1 MRASRQIEPPTE
13 RRSGRFAAVAP
24 AVFLAVF
31 AVGLALRLPTFLR
44 PLLSDD
50 EAIYATT
57 ADALQRGDLL
67 YRDVVDHKPPLIYH
81 LYRLGFSLCGGYDT
95 QGAHALVILAVLLTG
110 ALLRAI
116 RRGEGSAC
124 RPGEAIVAAGLFLV
138 FSTTWHDYDALAANC
153 ELFLLLPQA
162 LAAWILLRDLRAPAP
177 GVRGWALHL
186 VVGALIGTS
195 ALLKYQGLTFLGA
208 SIGMLLWWTA
218 LGLAPRGSR
227 FWAASRAACQV
238 GGAAAPLALYLLSCR
253 AAGNAEAALYWL
265 RFNFSYVGAGL
276 TGAAA
281 LARGL
286 RRTVLVGGA
295 ALVPY
300 ALGLAG
306 AVAVARDVARVLRRP
321 AGSARAEAE
330 APAPAAV
337 LALLWLV
344 SSAVALSAGGRFFGH
359 YFHLVLPPLCLLA
372 APGFLRLWNGRR
384 LNRLVLAA
392 LCALPALL
400 FFALATFARPL
411 TARLDE
417 GEPPYDEVAAAI
429 DRLTTPDERIFVWGN
444 SPQLYVLSRRP
455 MGTRFSSA
463 NFVTGES
470 PGTPTETG
478 ARNADLNQ
486 DPVRWQMLFDDLERR
501 RPALLVDAA
510 AAGWDGYGKYPLA
523 RYPRLRAYVERHYR
537 PVAHDAGVTLYR
549 RLP

>member
-1 MRASRQIEPPTE
+1 MRASKVLPAIFL
-13 RRSGRFAAVAP
+13 GIFA
-24 AVFLAVF
+24 L
-31 AVGLALRLPTFLR
+31 GLVLRLPTFFR

-81 LYRLGFSLCGGYDT
+81 LYRAGFALCGSYDT
-95 QGAHALVILAVLLTG
+95 QGAHALVVLAVLLTAG
-110 ALLRAI
+110 LLFAIAAPQRA
-116 RRGEGSAC
+116 A
-124 RPGEAIVAAGLFLV
+124 PGQGLAAAGLFLC

-153 ELFLLLPQA
+153 ELFLLLPQT
-162 LAAWILLRDLRAPAP
+162 LAAWILLRDLRAPA
-177 GVRGWALHL
+177 GGARGWALHL
-186 VVGALIGTS
+186 AVGALIGTS

-208 SIGMLLWWTA
+208 SIGMLLWWTV
-218 LGLAPRGSR
+218 LGRASGASR
-227 FWAASRAACQV
+227 SWAASRAACHLV
-238 GGAAAPLALYLLSCR
+238 GAVAPLALYLLACR
-253 AAGNAEAALYWL
+253 AAGNAAAALYWL
-265 RFNFSYVGAGL
+265 RFNFSYVGVGL

-306 AVAVARDVARVLRRP
+306 AVAVARDVGRVLRRP
-321 AGSARAEAE
+321 TGTAAADAA
-330 APAPAAV
+330 APAPSAV
-337 LALLWLV
+337 LALLWLGT
-344 SSAVALSAGGRFFGH
+344 SAVALSAGGRFFGH
-359 YFHLVLPPLCLLA
+359 YFHLILPPLCLLA
-372 APGFLRLWNGRR
+372 APAFSRLWNARPV
-384 LNRLVLAA
+384 NRLVLAA

-417 GEPPYDEVAAAI
+417 REPPYDEVAAAI
-429 DRLTTPDERIFVWGN
+429 DRLARPDERIFVWGN
-444 SPQLYVLSRRP
+444 SPQLYVLARRP

-523 RYPRLRAYVERHYR
+523 RYPRLRDYVARHYR
-537 PVAHDAGVTLYR
+537 PIEVAAGVTLYR

>member
-1 MRASRQIEPPTE
+1 MRASRQIPPRS
-13 RRSGRFAAVAP
+13 RRFELGLLAIFA
-24 AVFLAVF
+24 L
-31 AVGLALRLPTFLR
+31 GLALRLPTFLR

-57 ADALQRGDLL
+57 ADALRRGDLL

-81 LYRLGFSLCGGYDT
+81 LYRAGFALCGSYDT
-95 QGAHALVILAVLLTG
+95 SGAHAFVVLAVMLTAGLLS
-110 ALLRAI
+110 AI
-116 RRGEGSAC
+116 TAGERHARGEGLA
-124 RPGEAIVAAGLFLV
+124 AAGLFLV

-153 ELFLLLPQA
+153 ELFLLLPQS
-162 LAAWILLRDLRAPAP
+162 LAAWILLRDLRAPLP

-186 VVGALIGTS
+186 AVGALVGTS

-208 SIGMLLWWTA
+208 SIGVLVWWSA
-218 LGLAPRGSR
+218 LGRASVA
-227 FWAASRAACQV
+227 WSASRAV
-238 GGAAAPLALYLLSCR
+238 GQLLGAVAPLALYLLACR

-265 RFNFSYVGAGL
+265 RFNFAYVGVGL
-276 TGAAA
+276 TGAQAFE
-281 LARGL
+281 RGL

-300 ALGLAG
+300 ALGIAG
-306 AVAVARDVARVLRRP
+306 AISVARQVATVLRRRTGGAP
-321 AGSARAEAE
+321 ATVE
-330 APAPAAV
+330 APAPSAV
-337 LALLWLV
+337 LALLWLATSV
-344 SSAVALSAGGRFFGH
+344 VALSAGGRFFGH
-359 YFHLVLPPLCLLA
+359 YFHLILPPLCLLA
-372 APGFLRLWNGRR
+372 APGFCRLWNARPTSR
-384 LNRLVLAA
+384 LALGA
-392 LCALPALL
+392 LCAVPALL

-417 GEPPYDEVAAAI
+417 REPPYEAVAARI

-444 SPQLYVLSRRP
+444 SPQLYTLARRP
-455 MGTRFSSA
+455 MGARFSSA

-486 DPVRWQMLFDDLERR
+486 DPARWQMLFDDLEKR

-523 RYPRLRAYVERHYR
+523 RYPRLRDYVDQHYR
-537 PVAHDAGVTLYR
+537 PIAVPAGASEAGVVLYR
-549 RLP
+549 RVP